1 MYKTKAAQVFVNK
14 YRFVKILYTYFI
26 GQGLLQ
32 MINLLNG
39 FYIIRWL
46 DFENQAKFTLA
57 LGMFSTISFFSDLG
71 FGGTLLSLVG
81 SDIDNKE
88 VVGKYISGIRYY
100 KNKLIVLSIL
110 VSSVVATVFYTR
122 QNWGF
127 EFICVYIFILIGALC
142 QSSMGYYAAV
152 IQAKGELRAYYKPQI
167 IVSILRFS
175 ISYLMVK
182 VFTLDVIVAVALI
195 SLGSLYSTYSLKQY
209 ARKYYS
215 EITPI
220 TDVVKSEIIKT
231 IAPIVPMSILFII
244 QGQVG
249 MFLIGYYANYKTIA
263 EVGAL
268 SRLGQFFSLLT
279 PFTSI
284 VLLPYFA
291 KSTVSTIATR
301 SIITV
306 VISLLITL
314 PFIVVAYTT
323 PKFYLI
329 VLGDK
334 FKQLDYLV
342 GMFFVSVSINYISG
356 IVWAIIF
363 ARKLSRWHFS
373 IVSIIATVFVQT
385 VCIINIPLSTTQG
398 IILFTLWTY
407 LTSLVLNL
415 IICTIGIFKLSNQ
428 LKIV

>member
-1 MYKTKAAQVFVNK
+1 
-14 YRFVKILYTYFI
+14 
-26 GQGLLQ
+26 
-32 MINLLNG
+32 
-39 FYIIRWL
+39 
-46 DFENQAKFTLA
+46 
-57 LGMFSTISFFSDLG
+57 
-71 FGGTLLSLVG
+71 
-81 SDIDNKE
+81 
-88 VVGKYISGIRYY
+88 
-100 KNKLIVLSIL
+100 
-110 VSSVVATVFYTR
+110 
-122 QNWGF
+122 
-127 EFICVYIFILIGALC
+127 
-142 QSSMGYYAAV
+142 
-152 IQAKGELRAYYKPQI
+152 
-167 IVSILRFS
+167 
-175 ISYLMVK
+175 
-182 VFTLDVIVAVALI
+182 
-195 SLGSLYSTYSLKQY
+195 
-209 ARKYYS
+209 
-215 EITPI
+215 
-220 TDVVKSEIIKT
+220 
-231 IAPIVPMSILFII
+231 
-244 QGQVG
+244 

-407 LTSLVLNL
+407 LTSSVLNL